1 MMSDKN
7 PTVAVIDAVTEGTML
22 KKVFVRFSAELAC
35 ALIGDRVPAFK
46 ETRGEISRRAR
57 LTRDVAEMSR
67 HLNEDFD
74 V

>member
-1 MMSDKN
+1 MMSEKS
-7 PTVAVIDAVTEGTML
+7 PTATVIDAVAEGTML
-22 KKVFVRFSAELAC
+22 KKVFIRFSAELAC
-35 ALIGDRVPAFK
+35 ALIGDRVPVFK

-57 LTRDVAEMSR
+57 LARDVAEMSR